1 MRNALERRLA
11 AVWWT
16 PRRSAASYALQPLA
30 WLYEALAWLE
40 RMRTRPR
47 HPGAPVVV
55 VGNLVV
61 GGAGKT
67 PTVIAVV
74 RSLHALGWTP
84 GVVSRGYGRNDSDR
98 MREVHADSDVDA
110 VGDEPLLIHLRTRAP
125 VMVGRDRV
133 ATAAALRQAH
143 PEVDLIVSDDGL
155 QHHRLAR
162 DAAVVVFDGRGVGNG
177 ALLPAGPLRERLPAH
192 DAPDT
197 LVLYNASAPSTP
209 LRGWM
214 AHRQLAGVVAL
225 DDWWRG
231 APGDRAAM
239 EALRDR
245 PAVAVAGIAHP
256 ERFFEMLRAEG
267 VIVIERPMPDH
278 HAFRTLPWRAATPDV
293 IVTEKDAV
301 KLAPQRVDGGTRVWV
316 APLDFQPD
324 VGLIAALRRAL
335 PAPPSH
341 LTAP

>member
-11 AVWWT
+11 AMWWA

-30 WLYEALAWLE
+30 WLYEALAWLD
-40 RMRTRPR
+40 RILTRPR
-47 HPGAPVVV
+47 HPGVPVVV
-55 VGNLVV
+55 IGNLVV

-74 RSLHALGWTP
+74 RSLRALGWTP
-84 GVVSRGYGRNDSDR
+84 GVVSRGYGREGSAPLC
-98 MREVHADSDVDA
+98 EVDAGSAADA

-133 ATAAALRQAH
+133 ATAVALRRAH

-162 DAAVVVFDGRGVGNG
+162 DAAVVVFDGRGIGNG

-192 DAPDT
+192 DAPDA
-197 LVLYNASAPSTP
+197 LVLYNAAAPSTP

-225 DDWWRG
+225 DAWWCG
-231 APGDRAAM
+231 APADRDALQ
-239 EALRDR
+239 ALRDR
-245 PAVAVAGIAHP
+245 PAVAVAGIAQP

-267 VIVIERPMPDH
+267 LFVIERPLPDH
-278 HAFRTLPWRAATPDV
+278 HAFRTLPWREGTPDV
-293 IVTEKDAV
+293 IVTEKDAI

-335 PAPPSH
+335 PTPPSH
-341 LTAP
+341 FTAP